1 MATLIRS
8 IQKLFELL
16 EILIIIRVFMNI
28 FRVST
33 DNFIG
38 KAINELT
45 EPIVGPSKVLL
56 EKVGLGRGMI
66 DFSPWVAIL
75 LLRLLQSLI
84 MRLFM

>member
-8 IQKLFELL
+8 IQILFELL

-33 DNFIG
+33 DNFVG

-45 EPIVGPSKVLL
+45 EPILGPSKALL
-56 EKVGLGRGMI
+56 EKIGLGRGMI

-75 LLRLLQSLI
+75 LLRLIQSLI